1 MDGTEVAFLNDVM
14 LRRCTTSTLTFGV
27 LLNQITTVEP
37 CINMSQ
43 DLLGFRVYQAVNLD
57 LARLA
62 AALPLRHSGCESLVV
77 THSVGFMLYIAGAR

>member
-1 MDGTEVAFLNDVM
+1 M
-14 LRRCTTSTLTFGV
+14 LRWRTTSTLTFGV
-27 LLNQITTVEP
+27 LLDQITTVDP

-62 AALPLRHSGCESLVV
+62 AAYPFRIQGVTLSLLLTQRV
-77 THSVGFMLYIAGAR
+77 IC